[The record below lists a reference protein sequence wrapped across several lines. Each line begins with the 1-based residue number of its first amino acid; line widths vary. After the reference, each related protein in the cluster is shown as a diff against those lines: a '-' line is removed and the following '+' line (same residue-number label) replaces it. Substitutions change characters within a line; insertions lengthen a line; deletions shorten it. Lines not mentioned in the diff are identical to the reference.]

1 MQHPRKIYFDSRFRS
16 SGSHS
21 DFEYTLAQG
30 FEVADSTVCIVD
42 TFACANEF
50 SAIDSIGTKNHRL
63 SFAERRWDGNGWLL
77 TQRSVVIPDGHY
89 DAYSLAT
96 AIETAMNAAAV
107 NTFTVT
113 YSELSSKFAFD
124 SSEQFKIW
132 SRDML
137 FNGDHDTLTGW
148 NTHSREHDIC
158 EVIGCVAGQNI
169 LSTSFEAPE
178 MADLTPVKQL
188 FLCSNLGSGVA
199 SMGPRG
205 ESDIIRRI
213 DIGAGYGSY
222 FVDRISTPGEY
233 IDCGGQQLSTLRFV
247 LKDPTGNTVRLTKA
261 ISFSLIFMDR
271 HMLNV

>member
-1 MQHPRKIYFDSRFRS
+1 MQHPRKLYFDSRFRS

-50 SAIDSIGTKNHRL
+50 SAIDSISTKNHRL
-63 SFAERRWDGNGWLL
+63 FFSEQWWNGSVLENRH
-77 TQRSVVIPDGHY
+77 TSVSVVDGHY
-89 DAYSLAT
+89 DAYSLCT
-96 AIETAMNAAAV
+96 ALEGALHTVAHS
-107 NTFTVT
+107 TFTVT
-113 YSELSSKFAFD
+113 YSELTSKFSFV
-124 SSEQFKIW
+124 SNNQFKIW

-137 FNGDHDTLTGW
+137 KNGDAETNTTWTGYL
-148 NTHSREHDIC
+148 NDDLC
-158 EVIGCVAGQNI
+158 EVIGCVAGQYPF
-169 LSTSFEAPE
+169 STSFEAPE
-178 MADLTPVKQL
+178 IGDLAPVKQV
-188 FLCSNLGSGVA
+188 FLCSNLGNGIS

-213 DIGAGYGSY
+213 DVGAPYGSY

-247 LKDPTGNTVRLTKA
+247 LKDPKGNIVKLTKA
-261 ISFSLIFMDR
+261 VSFSLIFMDR
-271 HMLNV
+271 HMLSV